1 MIHGINDE
9 HFNEEFLQYDLN
21 INADPGELLNFSI
34 SALYVPQR
42 NYFQIEQSYNTI
54 MLWQKRASHNNA
66 RMK

>member
-9 HFNEEFLQYDLN
+9 HFNDEFLQYDLN

-42 NYFQIEQSYNTI
+42 NHFQIEQS
-54 MLWQKRASHNNA
+54 
-66 RMK
+66 